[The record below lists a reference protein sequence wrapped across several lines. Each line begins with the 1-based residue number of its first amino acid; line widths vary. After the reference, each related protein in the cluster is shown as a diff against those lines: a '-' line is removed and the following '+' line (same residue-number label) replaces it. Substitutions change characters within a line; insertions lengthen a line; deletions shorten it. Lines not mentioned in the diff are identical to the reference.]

1 MLKATIKLAVF
12 MIILV
17 QAGNASAIYTYVNGR
32 WIVGSVVCDALL
44 KSVPNP
50 DVKPGQIECVAS
62 TALIDVLCK
71 NPTGKQVLP
80 GQSAI
85 QQVLVGQKQI
95 DQGDITDKVK
105 GKAEVKVELSDDPL
119 LKPEFCV
126 NTNWTPIDVLVR
138 VFTGTM
144 NAYSCTGPSSDPCS
158 EKVLENT
165 RKMNCALPASYGFDN
180 YPANVPPAG
189 TPYDCSLQ

>member
-1 MLKATIKLAVF
+1 MLKTAIKLVVF
-12 MIILV
+12 TAIIA
-17 QAGNASAIYTYVNGR
+17 QSGNASAIYTYVNGR

-62 TALIDVLCK
+62 TALIDVLCE
-71 NPTGKQVLP
+71 NPTSKQIAP

-105 GKAEVKVELSDDPL
+105 GKAAVKVELSDDPL

-126 NTNWTPIDVLVR
+126 NPNWIPIDVLVR

-144 NAYSCTGPSSDPCS
+144 NAYECTGPSSDPCS
-158 EKVLENT
+158 EKTLANT
-165 RKMNCALPASYGFDN
+165 LIMNCALPASYSFEN

-189 TPYDCSLQ
+189 TAYDCSMQ